1 MADGVWCNLSKKND
15 CVRFATAWTAEQFGM
30 PRPPTIRSLASEL
43 KLSPTTV
50 SDALRGH
57 GRVDPATA
65 RKVIAAAERVGYK
78 LNPLTSVLMSGLR
91 RSQGATF
98 RGTLAAIDISEPQQP
113 HGPFPRQIMAGARK
127 RGAELGFSLEEYLVG
142 VGALSYQRLET
153 ILKSRGT
160 RGVMILPAWEAPDL
174 STLDWPNFAGIY
186 TDCVIEHPPLHAI
199 CPDHYRSMT
208 DLLERLLERG
218 YTRPGLILEK
228 GRDDRLK
235 LRHSAAFRAFVQSRN
250 LPDPV
255 PVLFAD
261 HYVKEEFCPWF
272 KQHKPDVVLGHYDI
286 AMDWMEACGARIPE
300 KHGFVCLNVLNR
312 SRPCAAIDLQP
323 QILGARAV
331 ELLIGQLQRNEYGCP
346 DWPTTTTL
354 HARWV
359 EGPSVRLTTKPVTT
373 AKPKRSR

>member
-1 MADGVWCNLSKKND
+1 MRRFTVGVIGTLVLEKD
-15 CVRFATAWTAEQFGM
+15 CVRIAMLWIAEQSGM
-30 PRPPTIRSLASEL
+30 PSTPTIRTLAKEL
-43 KLSPTTV
+43 HLSPTTV
-50 SDALRGH
+50 SDALRGR
-57 GRVDPATA
+57 GRVDAQTA
-65 RKVIAAAERVGYK
+65 KRVVDAAERVGYK

-98 RGTLAAIDISEPQQP
+98 RGTLAAIDISEPLQP
-113 HGPFPRQIMAGARK
+113 HGPFPRQIMLGVRRRAE
-127 RGAELGFSLEEYLVG
+127 ELGFTVDEYLVG
-142 VGALSYQRLET
+142 QGALSYQRLES

-208 DLLERLLERG
+208 DLLGRLLERG
-218 YTRPGLILEK
+218 YKRPGLILEK

-235 LRHSAAFRAFVQSRN
+235 LRHSAAFHAFVQNRK
-250 LPDPV
+250 LPEPV

-261 HYVKEEFCPWF
+261 RYTKEEFCPWF
-272 KQHKPDVVLGHYDI
+272 KRHKPDVVLGHYDT
-286 AMDWMEACGARIPE
+286 AVEWMESCGARIPRQT
-300 KHGFVCLNVLNR
+300 GFVCLNILNR
-312 SRPCAAIDLQP
+312 TRPCAGIDLQP
-323 QILGARAV
+323 QTLGARAV

-359 EGPSVRLTTKPVTT
+359 EGPTLRPI
-373 AKPKRSR
+373 AKVKKK

>member
-1 MADGVWCNLSKKND
+1 MLWI
-15 CVRFATAWTAEQFGM
+15 AEQSGM
-30 PRPPTIRSLASEL
+30 PPSPTIRTLASEL
-43 KLSPTTV
+43 HLSPTTV
-50 SDALRGH
+50 SDALRGR
-57 GRVDPATA
+57 GRVDAKTA
-65 RKVIAAAERVGYK
+65 KRVIEAAERVGYK

-113 HGPFPRQIMAGARK
+113 HGPFPRQIMVGARR
-127 RGAELGFSLEEYLVG
+127 RGEELGFTVEEYLVG
-142 VGALSYQRLET
+142 QGALSYQRLES
-153 ILKSRGT
+153 ILKSRST
-160 RGVMILPAWEAPDL
+160 RGVMILPAWDAPDL

-235 LRHSAAFRAFVQSRN
+235 LRHSAAFHAFVQNRN

-261 HYVKEEFCPWF
+261 HYTKEEFCPWF
-272 KQHKPDVVLGHYDI
+272 KKHKPDIVLGHYDTAI
-286 AMDWMEACGARIPE
+286 DWMESCGAHIPRDN
-300 KHGFVCLNVLNR
+300 GFVCLNVLNR
-312 SRPCAAIDLQP
+312 TRPCAGIDLQP
-323 QILGARAV
+323 QTLGARAI

-346 DWPTTTTL
+346 EWPTTTTL

-359 EGPSVRLTTKPVTT
+359 EGPSLHPLLKSKE
-373 AKPKRSR
+373 AKKRSG

>member
-1 MADGVWCNLSKKND
+1 
-15 CVRFATAWTAEQFGM
+15 M
-30 PRPPTIRSLASEL
+30 PRPPTIRTLANEL
-43 KLSPTTV
+43 HLSPTTV

-57 GRVDPATA
+57 GRVEAATA
-65 RKVIAAAERVGYK
+65 KRVIEAAERAGYK

-91 RSQGATF
+91 RSQGSTF
-98 RGTLAAIDISEPQQP
+98 RGTLAAIDISEPQKP
-113 HGPFPRQIMAGARK
+113 HGPFPRQIMAGARR
-127 RGAELGFSLEEYLVG
+127 RGEELGFTIEEYLVG
-142 VGALSYQRLET
+142 EGALSYHRLET

-160 RGVMILPAWEAPDL
+160 RGVMILPAWDAPDL
-174 STLDWPNFAGIY
+174 STLDWPSFAGIY

-218 YTRPGLILEK
+218 YKRPGLFLEK

-235 LRHSAAFRAFVQSRN
+235 RRQSAAFRAFVQSHG

-255 PVLFAD
+255 PVLFAE
-261 HYVKEEFCPWF
+261 HYAKEDFCPWF
-272 KQHKPDVVLGHYDI
+272 KKHKPDVVLGHYDTAI
-286 AMDWMEACGARIPE
+286 EWMESCGAKLPQSN
-300 KHGFVCLNVLNR
+300 GYVCLNIINR
-312 SRPCAAIDLQP
+312 TRPCAGIDLQP
-323 QILGARAV
+323 QVLGARAV

-359 EGPSVRLTTKPVTT
+359 EGPSVRLVPKPA
-373 AKPKRSR
+373 AKAKRLR